1 MALDYRILSKK
12 KQIEMNSS
20 FDGAGTVKFHDLLS
34 KCMNDIE
41 LTNSSILV
49 VEKEYIARPDLI
61 SLALYGTD
69 KFADIICKINGIS
82 NPFEL
87 NEDMI
92 LICPSITELEALIY
106 GTPEANDLIKQDTEN
121 PIFKTNNNN
130 KKMPNDQ
137 RSPIEATVLDNNYTF
152 IEGVHGLVFY

>member
-12 KQIEMNSS
+12 KQIEMTSS
-20 FDGAGTVKFHDLLS
+20 FDGASTVRFYDLLS
-34 KCMNDIE
+34 KCMNESGLSNSVI
-41 LTNSSILV
+41 LT

-69 KFADIICKINGIS
+69 KYADVICKVNGIS

-87 NEDMI
+87 NEGMI
-92 LICPSITELEALIY
+92 LICPNTSELEGLLY
-106 GTPEANDLIKQDTEN
+106 GTPKPNDLIKSNQEN

-130 KKMPNDQ
+130 KKMPNEQ